1 MVLVAL
7 LLVMLATSASDWHQF
22 QKDEISIGWTTDYA
36 PIYDPTLVWYKQT
49 TGTGMGGIDVVPIV
63 GDGQAFALDY
73 VGNVWA
79 FNATTGQ
86 LNWNRSCTMPGTFEL
101 STPAYND
108 GILYV
113 ATSAG
118 DLNQGYCR
126 VTALYANNGSKRE
139 EVTLKTTGG
148 YQLYTPV
155 TYADSRIY
163 LGDWNGS
170 ATTTNGSGT
179 YYCLNAGN
187 VSDILWN
194 YTPNRVSCGYR
205 WAGAAIVGDYILFGD
220 TAANVTCL
228 YNDNGTFVDYI
239 NIAEVC
245 GCSNPVEEIRSSIV
259 WNESTGHIYFTAG
272 KGDTAHSGY
281 GTGHVYAVAF
291 NATTGDL
298 GDTCAWNN
306 DIWYTTSTPVYY
318 DDRIYVGGG
327 AKMGLANGPGRM
339 RCLNATD
346 GVTIWENWDINA
358 GRVQASP
365 VLSVVGGRK
374 FIYYTTNVNNG
385 SAYCLE
391 DMGSTYETKWVW
403 NPPYPDNQY
412 ILQGMA
418 ISDGMVYFGT
428 DYGRIYALG
437 DMVSVRIRTTHH
449 YGDASPYNGTSM
461 FNILES
467 VHNESTPL
475 QVLKSVADVTMNG
488 GSVYGING
496 INESPPYYWYLYING
511 IPAPNEDIDCY
522 KLRDGEVVHWDYSS
536 MIIPESGNAFRPYS
550 VMDYPATFV
559 HGYGGCGE
567 AVAASQSTINPIE
580 SSSTDLV
587 IVKIRVR
594 NNGTGD
600 ADNFDVTVL
609 IDGEPYATTTV
620 SVAAKAAKFVYLPV
634 PRGYA
639 VTVRLDSKNVIN
651 ELDETNNILRDAIAV
666 RR

>member
-1 MVLVAL
+1 MNKTRIIMALATLVLAMLVAS
-7 LLVMLATSASDWHQF
+7 ATDWPQF
-22 QKDEISIGWTTDYA
+22 QKDEINTGWTTDYA
-36 PIYDPTLVWYKQT
+36 PICDPTLIWYKQT

-63 GDGQAFALDY
+63 GDGQVFVLDY
-73 VGNVWA
+73 VGVVWA

-86 LNWNRSCTMPGTFEL
+86 LNWNRSCTTPGTFEL

-126 VTALYANNGSKRE
+126 VTARYTNNGTERE
-139 EVTLKTTGG
+139 SVTLKTTDG

-155 TYADSRIY
+155 TYADDRIY

-179 YYCLNAGN
+179 YYCLNASN

-205 WAGAAIVGDYILFGD
+205 WAGAAIIGDYIIFGD

-272 KGDTAHSGY
+272 KQDTAHNNY

-327 AKMGLANGPGRM
+327 NRMYGSAHSGKMC
-339 RCLNATD
+339 CLNATD
-346 GVTIWENWDINA
+346 GNLIWEWNKTA

-365 VLSVVGGRK
+365 AVSVVNGQK
-374 FIYYTTNVNNG
+374 FIYFTTNVNNG

-391 DMGSTYETKWVW
+391 DMDSTYEQRWEW
-403 NPPYPDNQY
+403 NPPAPDNQH

-437 DMVSVRIRTTHH
+437 N
-449 YGDASPYNGTSM
+449 AP
-461 FNILES
+461 
-467 VHNESTPL
+467 VHNLNTGENFSTI
-475 QVLKSVADVTMNG
+475 QAAISDSDTQDGHTITVDAGTYYENVDIVTKSLTIRSTSGNHEDTVVRALDSNDHVFEVTADYVNISGFTVKGATGDEKAGIYLCGANH
-488 GSVYGING
+488 SVISNNNASNNYYGVRV
-496 INESPPYYWYLYING
+496 SSLWYC
-511 IPAPNEDIDCY
+511 DID
-522 KLRDGEVVHWDYSS
+522 
-536 MIIPESGNAFRPYS
+536 
-550 VMDYPATFV
+550 
-559 HGYGGCGE
+559 
-567 AVAASQSTINPIE
+567 
-580 SSSTDLV
+580 
-587 IVKIRVR
+587 
-594 NNGTGD
+594 
-600 ADNFDVTVL
+600 
-609 IDGEPYATTTV
+609 
-620 SVAAKAAKFVYLPV
+620 
-634 PRGYA
+634 
-639 VTVRLDSKNVIN
+639 
-651 ELDETNNILRDAIAV
+651 NNIISNNLNAGISV
-666 RR
+666 K